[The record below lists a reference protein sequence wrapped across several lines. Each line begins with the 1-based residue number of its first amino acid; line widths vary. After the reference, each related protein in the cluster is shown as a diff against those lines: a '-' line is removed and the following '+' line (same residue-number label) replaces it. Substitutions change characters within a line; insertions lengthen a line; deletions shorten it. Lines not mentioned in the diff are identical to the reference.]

1 MCRRRRI
8 VVMAGIYAGELLM
21 TENVATCGPS
31 PHQRHVALGGLYA
44 SIFAFSISFGGLVPW
59 MALHMESRGVSE
71 VMIGVV
77 AAAHPLGV
85 MLMAPFTQRIVKRFG
100 SGNAMVWCTVIAV
113 VTLIPM
119 AFFDSVGIWLALRF
133 ISGLSGSVPWVVT
146 ETWINTASTDKNRG
160 RAVAIYAAIMA
171 AGFAAGPLT
180 LQWAESVQLPPF
192 PIFIAL
198 QVVSLAI
205 IYLVRRL
212 APRLDDHGSGSIIG
226 VFIAL
231 PALLASGSLDAAFF
245 NFLPIWGER
254 VGLDASFA
262 LSLLSIFIAGNVL
275 LQFPIGWIADRTG
288 PLPVLIGCGL
298 ACIATPL
305 AILLGLP
312 QSPVLLAIFT
322 FIWGGCVWGTYSV
335 ALVSMGRRFTGGY
348 LVMINAAYVMVYT
361 LANIVAPPLAGSAI
375 KLWNPHGLM
384 IVAMAIAA
392 GFTLLIIVRKKEF

>member
-1 MCRRRRI
+1 MI
-8 VVMAGIYAGELLM
+8 HDSVIAGQ
-21 TENVATCGPS
+21 TVK
-31 PHQRHVALGGLYA
+31 QRNLALGGLYA

-59 MALHMESRGVSE
+59 MALDMESRGISE
-71 VMIGVV
+71 VTIGVV

-85 MLMAPFTQRIVKRFG
+85 MLMAPFTQRIVRRFG
-100 SGNAMVWCTVIAV
+100 SGNAMVWCTIISV

-119 AFFDSVGIWLALRF
+119 AFFDSVAIWLALRF
-133 ISGLSGSVPWVVT
+133 VSGLSGSVPWVVT
-146 ETWINTASTDKNRG
+146 ETWINAASTDSSRG
-160 RAVAIYAAIMA
+160 RAIAIYAAIMA

-180 LQWAESVQLPPF
+180 LQWAASAQLSPF
-192 PIFIAL
+192 PIFVAL
-198 QVVSLAI
+198 QAIALAI
-205 IYLVRRL
+205 IYFLRRL
-212 APRLDDHGSGSIIG
+212 APRLDDKGSGSLVA
-226 VFIAL
+226 VFFAL
-231 PALLASGSLDAAFF
+231 PALLASAFVSGALDAAFF

-254 VGLDASFA
+254 VGLDTSFA
-262 LSLLSIFIAGNVL
+262 LTLLSIFIAGNVL
-275 LQFPIGWIADRTG
+275 LQFPIGWLADRTG

-298 ACIATPL
+298 VCIATPA

-312 QSPVLLAIFT
+312 QWPILLAIFT